1 MRKPHWYATALVA
14 VSLVLVALAPAASAR
29 TIIGTWTTTCTTY
42 YFNVTGPGGAGNG
55 SCANLGTA
63 EGYTVVPATIT
74 VTAGNPGQGL
84 AQTASAYCALVT
96 PCPTNGAT
104 AARRV
109 ARGAQQSG
117 NPPCSVPG
125 NSGAQFANIGYVS
138 PGVYS
143 AAALVIGVTIG
154 IGAASP
160 SCSLA
165 ATASTIALSS
175 TGKSFVIAYKGYSAS
190 MGSGLTYN
198 RPFTYTIR
206 YVLQAPKS

>member
-1 MRKPHWYATALVA
+1 MRKPRWFAAALA
-14 VSLVLVALAPAASAR
+14 AGSLALVALAPAAGAR

-55 SCANLGTA
+55 SCSPLSTA

-74 VTAGNPGQGL
+74 VTPGNPGQGL
-84 AQTASAYCALVT
+84 AQATGAYCALIS
-96 PCPTNGAT
+96 PCPANNAT

-109 ARGAQQSG
+109 ARGAQSG
-117 NPPCSVPG
+117 NPSCSVPG
-125 NSGAQFANIGYVS
+125 NSGAQFANVAYVS

-154 IGAASP
+154 NGAASP

-190 MGSGLTYN
+190 VGQGLTYN